1 MPWFKK
7 NLRQWLNR
15 FSLRACFL
23 TLFFSGY
30 SKKAPGTIGS
40 LVALLLGLPILIFS
54 ANTLFLAAI
63 LIGLIAIAQ
72 IDKEEEES
80 KIHDSSYIVI
90 DELVGMWLAMAISG
104 LSLAGVILS
113 FIFFRIYDI
122 TKPSLIGKIDKEVK
136 GGLGVVADDALAG
149 VLAGLSVLLA
159 INILGFFNI
168 KL

>member
-1 MPWFKK
+1 MDK
-7 NLRQWLNR
+7 

-40 LVALLLGLPILIFS
+40 LVALLLGLPVLIFS
-54 ANTLFLAAI
+54 ANTLFLGAI
-63 LIGLIAIAQ
+63 FVGLIAITQ
-72 IDKEEEES
+72 IDKEEEET
-80 KIHDSSYIVI
+80 KRHDSSYIVI

-104 LSLAGVILS
+104 LSLAGVVLS

-149 VLAGLSVLLA
+149 ILAGLSALLV
-159 INILGFFNI
+159 IHILF
-168 KL
+168 

>member
-1 MPWFKK
+1 MNK
-7 NLRQWLNR
+7 
-15 FSLRACFL
+15 FSLRTCFL

-54 ANTLFLAAI
+54 ANTLFLAAV

-104 LSLAGVILS
+104 LSLAGVVLS

>member
-1 MPWFKK
+1 MNK
-7 NLRQWLNR
+7 

-40 LVALLLGLPILIFS
+40 LVALLLGLPVLIFS
-54 ANTLFLAAI
+54 ANTLFLAAV
-63 LIGLIAIAQ
+63 LIGLIAIVQ

-149 VLAGLSVLLA
+149 VLAGLSVLLV

>member
-1 MPWFKK
+1 M
-7 NLRQWLNR
+7 
-15 FSLRACFL
+15 
-23 TLFFSGY
+23 
-30 SKKAPGTIGS
+30 
-40 LVALLLGLPILIFS
+40 LLGLPILIFS
-54 ANTLFLAAI
+54 ANTLFLGAI
-63 LIGLIAIAQ
+63 FIGLIAITQ

-122 TKPSLIGKIDKEVK
+122 TKPSLIGRIDKEVK

-149 VLAGLSVLLA
+149 VLAGLSALLV
-159 INILGFFNI
+159 INVLGFFNI

>member
-1 MPWFKK
+1 MDK
-7 NLRQWLNR
+7 

-40 LVALLLGLPILIFS
+40 LVALLLGLPVLIFS
-54 ANTLFLAAI
+54 ANTLFLGAI
-63 LIGLIAIAQ
+63 FVGLIAIAQ
-72 IDKEEEES
+72 IDKEEEET
-80 KIHDSSYIVI
+80 KIHDSSHIVI

-104 LSLAGVILS
+104 LSLAGVVLS

-149 VLAGLSVLLA
+149 VLAGLSALLV
-159 INILGFFNI
+159 IHILGFFNI
-168 KL
+168 KF

>member
-1 MPWFKK
+1 M
-7 NLRQWLNR
+7 
-15 FSLRACFL
+15 
-23 TLFFSGY
+23 
-30 SKKAPGTIGS
+30 
-40 LVALLLGLPILIFS
+40 LLGLPILIFS
-54 ANTLFLAAI
+54 ANTLFLAAVFV
-63 LIGLIAIAQ
+63 GLIAIAQ
-72 IDKEEEES
+72 IDKEEEET
-80 KIHDSSYIVI
+80 KRHDSSYIVI

-149 VLAGLSVLLA
+149 VLAGLSALLV
-159 INILGFFNI
+159 IHILGFFNI

>member
-1 MPWFKK
+1 M
-7 NLRQWLNR
+7 
-15 FSLRACFL
+15 
-23 TLFFSGY
+23 
-30 SKKAPGTIGS
+30 
-40 LVALLLGLPILIFS
+40 LLGLPVLIFS
-54 ANTLFLAAI
+54 ANTLFLGAVF
-63 LIGLIAIAQ
+63 IGLIAIAQ
-72 IDKEEEES
+72 IDKEEEET
-80 KIHDSSYIVI
+80 KRHDSSHIVI

-149 VLAGLSVLLA
+149 ILAGLSVLLV
-159 INILGFFNI
+159 IHILGFFNI

>member
-1 MPWFKK
+1 MDK
-7 NLRQWLNR
+7 

-40 LVALLLGLPILIFS
+40 LVALLLGLPVLAFS
-54 ANTLFLAAI
+54 ANTLFLGAI
-63 LIGLIAIAQ
+63 FVGLIAIAQ
-72 IDKEEEES
+72 IDKEEEET
-80 KIHDSSYIVI
+80 KRHDSSYIVI

-149 VLAGLSVLLA
+149 VLAGLSVLLV
-159 INILGFFNI
+159 IHILGFFNI
-168 KL
+168 KF

>member
-1 MPWFKK
+1 MDK
-7 NLRQWLNR
+7 

-54 ANTLFLAAI
+54 ANTLFLGAI
-63 LIGLIAIAQ
+63 FVGLIAIAQ
-72 IDKEEEES
+72 IDKEEEET
-80 KIHDSSYIVI
+80 KRHDSSYIVI

-104 LSLAGVILS
+104 LSLAGVVLS
-113 FIFFRIYDI
+113 FIFFRVYDI

-149 VLAGLSVLLA
+149 VLAGLSALLV
-159 INILGFFNI
+159 IHILGFFNI
-168 KL
+168 KF

>member
-1 MPWFKK
+1 M
-7 NLRQWLNR
+7 
-15 FSLRACFL
+15 
-23 TLFFSGY
+23 
-30 SKKAPGTIGS
+30 
-40 LVALLLGLPILIFS
+40 LLGLPILIFS
-54 ANTLFLAAI
+54 ANTLFLAAV

-149 VLAGLSVLLA
+149 VLSGLSVLLV

>member
-1 MPWFKK
+1 M
-7 NLRQWLNR
+7 
-15 FSLRACFL
+15 
-23 TLFFSGY
+23 
-30 SKKAPGTIGS
+30 
-40 LVALLLGLPILIFS
+40 LLGLPVLIFS
-54 ANTLFLAAI
+54 ANTLFLGAVFV
-63 LIGLIAIAQ
+63 GLIAIAQ
-72 IDKEEEES
+72 IDKEEEET
-80 KIHDSSYIVI
+80 KRHDSSYIVI

-149 VLAGLSVLLA
+149 VLAGLSVLLV

>member
-1 MPWFKK
+1 MNK
-7 NLRQWLNR
+7 

-104 LSLAGVILS
+104 LSLAGVFLS

-149 VLAGLSVLLA
+149 VLAGLSVLLV

>member
-1 MPWFKK
+1 M
-7 NLRQWLNR
+7 
-15 FSLRACFL
+15 
-23 TLFFSGY
+23 
-30 SKKAPGTIGS
+30 
-40 LVALLLGLPILIFS
+40 LLGLPVLIFS
-54 ANTLFLAAI
+54 ANTLFLGAVFV
-63 LIGLIAIAQ
+63 GLIAIAQ

-104 LSLAGVILS
+104 LSLAGVVLS

-122 TKPSLIGKIDKEVK
+122 TKPSLIGRIDKEVK

-149 VLAGLSVLLA
+149 VLAGLSALLV

-168 KL
+168 KF

>member
-1 MPWFKK
+1 MDK
-7 NLRQWLNR
+7 

-54 ANTLFLAAI
+54 ANTLFLAAV

-104 LSLAGVILS
+104 LSLAGVVLS
-113 FIFFRIYDI
+113 FIFFRFYDI

>member
-1 MPWFKK
+1 M
-7 NLRQWLNR
+7 
-15 FSLRACFL
+15 
-23 TLFFSGY
+23 
-30 SKKAPGTIGS
+30 
-40 LVALLLGLPILIFS
+40 LLGLPILIFS
-54 ANTLFLAAI
+54 ANTLFLAAV

-149 VLAGLSVLLA
+149 VLAGLSVLLI

>member
-1 MPWFKK
+1 MDK
-7 NLRQWLNR
+7 

-40 LVALLLGLPILIFS
+40 LVALLLGLPVLIFS
-54 ANTLFLAAI
+54 ANTLFLAAVF
-63 LIGLIAIAQ
+63 IGLIAITQ

-104 LSLAGVILS
+104 LSLTGVILS

-149 VLAGLSVLLA
+149 VLAGLSALLV
-159 INILGFFNI
+159 IHILGFFNI

>member
-1 MPWFKK
+1 MDK
-7 NLRQWLNR
+7 

-54 ANTLFLAAI
+54 ANTLFLGAVF
-63 LIGLIAIAQ
+63 IGLIAITQ

-80 KIHDSSYIVI
+80 KRHDSSYIVI

-104 LSLAGVILS
+104 LSLAGVVLS

-149 VLAGLSVLLA
+149 VLAGLSALLV
-159 INILGFFNI
+159 IHILGFFNI

>member
-1 MPWFKK
+1 M
-7 NLRQWLNR
+7 
-15 FSLRACFL
+15 
-23 TLFFSGY
+23 
-30 SKKAPGTIGS
+30 
-40 LVALLLGLPILIFS
+40 LLGLPVLIFS
-54 ANTLFLAAI
+54 ANTLFLGAVF
-63 LIGLIAIAQ
+63 IGLIAIAQ

-104 LSLAGVILS
+104 LSLAGVVLS

-122 TKPSLIGKIDKEVK
+122 TKPSLIGRIDKEVK

-149 VLAGLSVLLA
+149 ILAGLSALLV
-159 INILGFFNI
+159 IHILGFFNI

>member
-1 MPWFKK
+1 M
-7 NLRQWLNR
+7 
-15 FSLRACFL
+15 
-23 TLFFSGY
+23 
-30 SKKAPGTIGS
+30 
-40 LVALLLGLPILIFS
+40 ALLLGLPILAFS
-54 ANTLFLAAI
+54 ANTLFLGAI
-63 LIGLIAIAQ
+63 FVGLIAITQ

-104 LSLAGVILS
+104 LSLVGVILS

-122 TKPSLIGKIDKEVK
+122 TKPSLIGTIDKKVK

-149 VLAGLSVLLA
+149 VLAGLSALLV

-168 KL
+168 KF

>member
-1 MPWFKK
+1 MDK
-7 NLRQWLNR
+7 

-54 ANTLFLAAI
+54 ANTLFLGAVFV
-63 LIGLIAIAQ
+63 GLIAIAQ

-149 VLAGLSVLLA
+149 VLAGLSALLV
-159 INILGFFNI
+159 IHILGFFNI
-168 KL
+168 KF

>member
-1 MPWFKK
+1 MNK
-7 NLRQWLNR
+7 

-40 LVALLLGLPILIFS
+40 LVALLLGLPVLIFS
-54 ANTLFLAAI
+54 ANTLFLAAV

-90 DELVGMWLAMAISG
+90 DELVGMWLAMAING
-104 LSLAGVILS
+104 LSLAGVVLS

-149 VLAGLSVLLA
+149 VLAGLSVLLV
-159 INILGFFNI
+159 IHILGFFNI

>member
-1 MPWFKK
+1 MGK
-7 NLRQWLNR
+7 

-54 ANTLFLAAI
+54 ANTLFLAAV

-104 LSLAGVILS
+104 LSLAGVVLS

-122 TKPSLIGKIDKEVK
+122 TKPSLIGKIDKKVK

-149 VLAGLSVLLA
+149 VLAGLSTLLA

>member
-1 MPWFKK
+1 MNK
-7 NLRQWLNR
+7 

-104 LSLAGVILS
+104 LSLAGVVLS

-149 VLAGLSVLLA
+149 VLAGLSVLLV

>member
-1 MPWFKK
+1 M
-7 NLRQWLNR
+7 
-15 FSLRACFL
+15 
-23 TLFFSGY
+23 
-30 SKKAPGTIGS
+30 
-40 LVALLLGLPILIFS
+40 ALLLGLPILIFS

-104 LSLAGVILS
+104 LSLAGVVLS

-149 VLAGLSVLLA
+149 VLAGLSALLV

>member
-1 MPWFKK
+1 M
-7 NLRQWLNR
+7 
-15 FSLRACFL
+15 
-23 TLFFSGY
+23 
-30 SKKAPGTIGS
+30 
-40 LVALLLGLPILIFS
+40 LLGLPVLIFS
-54 ANTLFLAAI
+54 ANTLFLGAVF
-63 LIGLIAIAQ
+63 IGLIAIAQ
-72 IDKEEEES
+72 IDKEEEET
-80 KIHDSSYIVI
+80 KRHDSSYIVI

-149 VLAGLSVLLA
+149 ILAGLSALLV
-159 INILGFFNI
+159 INVLGFFNI

>member
-1 MPWFKK
+1 M
-7 NLRQWLNR
+7 
-15 FSLRACFL
+15 
-23 TLFFSGY
+23 
-30 SKKAPGTIGS
+30 
-40 LVALLLGLPILIFS
+40 ALLLGLPILIFS
-54 ANTLFLAAI
+54 ANTLFLGAI
-63 LIGLIAIAQ
+63 FVGLIAITQ

-80 KIHDSSYIVI
+80 KRHDSSYIVI

-122 TKPSLIGKIDKEVK
+122 TKPSLIGTIDKKVK

-168 KL
+168 KF

>member
-1 MPWFKK
+1 MDK
-7 NLRQWLNR
+7 
-15 FSLRACFL
+15 FSLRTCFL

-40 LVALLLGLPILIFS
+40 LVALLLGLPVLIFS
-54 ANTLFLAAI
+54 ANTLFLAAV

>member
-1 MPWFKK
+1 MNK
-7 NLRQWLNR
+7 

-40 LVALLLGLPILIFS
+40 LVALLLGLPVLIFS
-54 ANTLFLAAI
+54 ANTLFLAAV

-80 KIHDSSYIVI
+80 KVHDSSYIVI

-122 TKPSLIGKIDKEVK
+122 TKLSLIGKIDKEVK

-149 VLAGLSVLLA
+149 VLAGLSALLA

>member
-1 MPWFKK
+1 MDK
-7 NLRQWLNR
+7 
-15 FSLRACFL
+15 FSLRTCFL

-54 ANTLFLAAI
+54 ANTLFLGAV

-72 IDKEEEES
+72 IDKEEEET
-80 KIHDSSYIVI
+80 KRHDSSYIVI

-149 VLAGLSVLLA
+149 VLAGLSALLV

>member
-1 MPWFKK
+1 MDK
-7 NLRQWLNR
+7 

-40 LVALLLGLPILIFS
+40 LVALLLGLPVLIFS
-54 ANTLFLAAI
+54 ANTLFLGAVF
-63 LIGLIAIAQ
+63 IGLIAIAQ

-122 TKPSLIGKIDKEVK
+122 TKPSLIGRIDKEVK

-149 VLAGLSVLLA
+149 VLAGLSVLLV
-159 INILGFFNI
+159 IHILGFFNI
-168 KL
+168 KF

>member
-1 MPWFKK
+1 MDK
-7 NLRQWLNR
+7 

-54 ANTLFLAAI
+54 ANTLFLGAVFV
-63 LIGLIAIAQ
+63 GLIAITQ
-72 IDKEEEES
+72 IDKEEEET
-80 KIHDSSYIVI
+80 KRHDSSYIVI

-104 LSLAGVILS
+104 LSLAGVVLS

-122 TKPSLIGKIDKEVK
+122 TKPSLIGRIDKEVK

-149 VLAGLSVLLA
+149 VLAGLSALLV
-159 INILGFFNI
+159 IHILGFFNI
-168 KL
+168 KF

>member
-1 MPWFKK
+1 M
-7 NLRQWLNR
+7 
-15 FSLRACFL
+15 
-23 TLFFSGY
+23 
-30 SKKAPGTIGS
+30 
-40 LVALLLGLPILIFS
+40 LLGLPILMFS
-54 ANTLFLAAI
+54 ANTLFLGAI
-63 LIGLIAIAQ
+63 FIGLIAIAQ

-149 VLAGLSVLLA
+149 VLAGLSVLLI
-159 INILGFFNI
+159 INILGFFNL

>member
-1 MPWFKK
+1 MDK
-7 NLRQWLNR
+7 

-54 ANTLFLAAI
+54 ANTLFLGAVFV
-63 LIGLIAIAQ
+63 GLIAITQ
-72 IDKEEEES
+72 IDKEEEET
-80 KIHDSSYIVI
+80 KRHDSSYIVI

-104 LSLAGVILS
+104 LSLAGVVLS

-149 VLAGLSVLLA
+149 VLAGLNALLV
-159 INILGFFNI
+159 IHILGFFNI

>member
-1 MPWFKK
+1 MDK
-7 NLRQWLNR
+7 
-15 FSLRACFL
+15 FSLRTCFL

-54 ANTLFLAAI
+54 ANTLFLGAI
-63 LIGLIAIAQ
+63 FVGLIAIAQ

-104 LSLAGVILS
+104 LSLAGVVLS

-149 VLAGLSVLLA
+149 VLAGLSVLLV
-159 INILGFFNI
+159 IHILGFFNI

>member
-1 MPWFKK
+1 MDKFG
-7 NLRQWLNR
+7 
-15 FSLRACFL
+15 LRACFL

-40 LVALLLGLPILIFS
+40 LVALLLGLPVLIFS
-54 ANTLFLAAI
+54 ANTLFLATI

-72 IDKEEEES
+72 IDKEEEET
-80 KIHDSSYIVI
+80 KRHDSSYIVI

-104 LSLAGVILS
+104 LSLAGVVLS

-122 TKPSLIGKIDKEVK
+122 TKPSLIGRIDKEVK

-149 VLAGLSVLLA
+149 VLAGLSALLV
-159 INILGFFNI
+159 IHILGFFNI

>member
-1 MPWFKK
+1 M
-7 NLRQWLNR
+7 
-15 FSLRACFL
+15 
-23 TLFFSGY
+23 
-30 SKKAPGTIGS
+30 
-40 LVALLLGLPILIFS
+40 LLGLPILIFS
-54 ANTLFLAAI
+54 ANTLFLAAV

-90 DELVGMWLAMAISG
+90 DELVGMWLAMAVSG
-104 LSLAGVILS
+104 LSLVGVVLS